1 MSERKPCCQESW
13 GEGWFQ
19 GLKNAG
25 ELLGFSA
32 DSHSSFRAAMDERI
46 ADAVQDERAAIV
58 AWLHMQE
65 GRHTFGDLARAI
77 ERGEHIGGDDE

>member
-58 AWLHMQE
+58 AWLRAMDQPA
-65 GRHTFGDLARAI
+65 LAKSVGHGKHLR
-77 ERGEHIGGDDE
+77 GDDE

>member
-1 MSERKPCCQESW
+1 MSERTPCCQESW
-13 GEGWFQ
+13 DEGWFQ
-19 GLKNAG
+19 GFRNAG

-58 AWLHMQE
+58 AWLRIHDVVE
-65 GRHTFGDLARAI
+65 LGGAFADDIENGD
-77 ERGEHIGGDDE
+77 HIGGDDE

>member
-58 AWLHMQE
+58 AWLRSI
-65 GRHTFGDLARAI
+65 GGNADVWADVV
-77 ERGEHIGGDDE
+77 ERGDHLGGDDE